1 MKLLYLIRH
10 ATPVIQPE
18 RPAREWTLSER
29 GAQEAG
35 VLAGTASSWGL
46 EALYSSSEPKA
57 RGTALIIGDAMGLP
71 VHVVDGFDELR
82 IPEWIGN
89 SDEFNELVRT
99 VLERTTPAGPPQL
112 EPLIDARSPERAV
125 AAAARFAEGVRIVAA
140 GAMPAAIVSH
150 GRVLTSYLSE
160 YCEVE
165 SPFDF
170 WRAIPM
176 PGWTSIDLDNPR
188 RPVEPFRT

>member
-10 ATPVIQPE
+10 ATPVIQPDT
-18 RPAREWTLSER
+18 PARDWTLSER
-29 GAQEAG
+29 GAKEAE
-35 VLAGTASSWGL
+35 VLAGAAESWGL
-46 EALYSSSEPKA
+46 EAIYSSSEPKA
-57 RGTALIIGDAMGLP
+57 RGTALIIGDALGLP

-99 VLERTTPAGPPQL
+99 VLERATSAGAPQL
-112 EPLIDARSPERAV
+112 EPLLDARSPERAS
-125 AAAARFAEGVRIVAA
+125 AAAARFADGVRIVAA
-140 GAMPAAIVSH
+140 GPLPAAIVSH

-160 YCEVE
+160 YFSIE
-165 SPFDF
+165 SPFDY

-176 PGWTSIDLDNPR
+176 PGWTSIDLDR
-188 RPVEPFRT
+188 ARTTVEPFRP